1 MPRPSIVQNQLAL
14 LQVPTNPTTGVDSS
28 DSTPRTPSPTPTIP
42 SPVEA
47 YESAPVQPLRLSDSV
62 GNLEET
68 EGENVTE
75 EQRHYPNVDEEDNV
89 RYHWSKATTL
99 LLLGVLVDA
108 KLGGQQGEYG
118 FKKAVWNSAIAR
130 IYQANPN
137 ERPPTITKCRS
148 RVETLKCSW
157 KLWDAHLNQTENRSG
172 WWDADGLP
180 QADVHVMDVY
190 FSQYPKYK
198 RFRHEKLPFCE
209 QLKLLL
215 ENRLATGSHAA
226 TQSELEMDSS
236 EGNNED
242 EDMDLDLGD
251 DSNCDEEGPQSSVPS
266 IRSSGSCRGR
276 KRPASALSD
285 IFGLAKRRS
294 TANEVLARRLEK
306 SDERMSADFRF
317 LVDAV
322 VQKPLTQNC
331 SPLALAT
338 RLLVREFRDMSAE
351 AKIIVLHS
359 FRQDSTLAEVFINLE
374 EDKEAMRHWIQD
386 IRTKSSSSIVR
397 IINNQ

>member
-1 MPRPSIVQNQLAL
+1 
-14 LQVPTNPTTGVDSS
+14 
-28 DSTPRTPSPTPTIP
+28 
-42 SPVEA
+42 
-47 YESAPVQPLRLSDSV
+47 
-62 GNLEET
+62 
-68 EGENVTE
+68 
-75 EQRHYPNVDEEDNV
+75 
-89 RYHWSKATTL
+89 
-99 LLLGVLVDA
+99 
-108 KLGGQQGEYG
+108 
-118 FKKAVWNSAIAR
+118 
-130 IYQANPN
+130 
-137 ERPPTITKCRS
+137 
-148 RVETLKCSW
+148 
-157 KLWDAHLNQTENRSG
+157 
-172 WWDADGLP
+172 
-180 QADVHVMDVY
+180 
-190 FSQYPKYK
+190 
-198 RFRHEKLPFCE
+198 
-209 QLKLLL
+209 
-215 ENRLATGSHAA
+215 
-226 TQSELEMDSS
+226 MDSS